1 MGEKKRSIN
10 VSRARTT
17 STSGPTSTFPSLTSS
32 GGRWLTKG
40 STSRIQKILLLLT
53 GSAYSSK
60 RDEQLVFKI
69 CCPFFLQRIINDHIM
84 TNTLMGKR
92 IENIN
97 AIKRKLMA
105 EVIQHKTEFDP
116 NNLKDFIDVYLA
128 QIENTTEE
136 DFNVR
141 DLTSC
146 IYDFFLAGTETSST
160 TLKWILLFLTLHEDV
175 QDRCREEIRKTVGN
189 GQVSATDLPSFP
201 YLQAF
206 IAEVQRISFITP
218 VSLKHSTTTV
228 TKVDQFTFPEKSN
241 FVINLAFI
249 MNDPEYWDNPLMFN
263 PDRFLTEDGRF
274 TKNSR
279 LIPFSVGR
287 RYCMGE
293 ILARNE
299 VFLFT

>member
-1 MGEKKRSIN
+1 
-10 VSRARTT
+10 
-17 STSGPTSTFPSLTSS
+17 
-32 GGRWLTKG
+32 
-40 STSRIQKILLLLT
+40 
-53 GSAYSSK
+53 
-60 RDEQLVFKI
+60 
-69 CCPFFLQRIINDHIM
+69 
-84 TNTLMGKR
+84 MGKR

-189 GQVSATDLPSFP
+189 GQVSATDLPCLP

-206 IAEVQRISFITP
+206 IAEVQRISFIAP
-218 VSLKHSTTTV
+218 LSLTHSTTTV

-299 VFLFT
+299 VFLFTADLLQRRKFLPPVRHPHPDPHSYKANITRIPTDFYVRVVKI